1 MAKVN
6 LEVGKDGVGIITL
19 NDPDS
24 LNAMSEAMASDFR
37 AVVETLRPKAKD
49 LCALILT
56 GAGRAFSAGGDLKML
71 DGKRALSGEANR
83 LLMLGFYDS
92 FLSLRDLGVPL
103 IAAINGAAVGAGLC
117 VASACD
123 IRLAATGA
131 KLGFTFVRL
140 GLHPGM
146 GATYFL
152 PKVIGH
158 AHAAELLL
166 TGRVVEAD
174 YALRI
179 GLVSR
184 VVAPDQVLPEARA
197 IAAELR
203 EGGPEAIRQLLESIR
218 NPQATLDQ
226 ALQREAL
233 CQAVNYGGEEF
244 AEGVKAVMEKRK
256 ANFRA

>member
-1 MAKVN
+1 MAKV
-6 LEVGKDGVGIITL
+6 LLDIQPQRVAVISF
-19 NDPDS
+19 NDPES
-24 LNAMSEAMASDFR
+24 LNAMSETMATDFR

-49 LCALILT
+49 LSAIILT

-71 DGKRALSGEANR
+71 DGKRAISGEANR

-92 FLSLRDLGVPL
+92 FLSLRELSVPL

-123 IRLAATGA
+123 MRIAATGA

-152 PKVIGH
+152 PRVIGH

-166 TGRVVEAD
+166 TGRVIDAD

-179 GLVSR
+179 GLVSK
-184 VVAPDQVLPEARA
+184 VVAPDQVLAEAQL
-197 IAAELR
+197 IAAELN

-218 NPQATLDQ
+218 TPQATLEQ

-233 CQAVNYGGEEF
+233 CQAVNYRGEEF

-256 ANFRA
+256 ANFRK